1 MMHQGLQAD
10 LQGSSAR
17 KARDAWTK
25 TRAELLAKKEA
36 LDEWTRELVNKI
48 KEKENE

>member
-1 MMHQGLQAD
+1 MHQGLQAD
-10 LQGSSAR
+10 LQGPAVS
-17 KARDAWTK
+17 KARDAWAK

-36 LDEWTRELVNKI
+36 LDEWTRELVKKI